1 MRGSPPASRPRRQ
14 LTDQASSKQP
24 RPARPNAGQAL
35 SPLNPRI
42 WKRGLLIFSEVVR
55 RLGGLFN
62 RHVVKL
68 FGVKDFA
75 TLQALDKLRVFV
87 SGNDSYPG
95 VFAGGCHRI
104 GFSSIMMLF
113 PPIVAAFR

>member
-1 MRGSPPASRPRRQ
+1 MRK
-14 LTDQASSKQP
+14 SKP
-24 RPARPNAGQAL
+24 INRKRMLLVL
-35 SPLNPRI
+35 SQ
-42 WKRGLLIFSEVVR
+42 VVR

-62 RHVVKL
+62 GHVIKL
-68 FGVKDFA
+68 FGIKDFT

-95 VFAGGCHRI
+95 VFAGGRHRI
-104 GFSSIMMLF
+104 GFSSIKMLF

>member
-1 MRGSPPASRPRRQ
+1 M
-14 LTDQASSKQP
+14 
-24 RPARPNAGQAL
+24 
-35 SPLNPRI
+35 
-42 WKRGLLIFSEVVR
+42 
-55 RLGGLFN
+55 
-62 RHVVKL
+62 KL
-68 FGVKDFA
+68 FGIKDFA

-113 PPIVAAFR
+113 PTDCSGLSLNFKRQMYVALLFPLFYLLVKGALEPRQSQSYTKHGPKKSDIACSS